1 MENTLRQPPSGR
13 SLSRCCCAGDGR
25 RFLST
30 LKQSVIGCFL
40 STPLFTSMSMVDDNK
55 REVNPG
61 AFSSTCALLN
71 ASTFSTSVACS
82 LSDSTTIADTPSSFC
97 SPPPLPPL
105 LSFTSITLPFDCSC
119 FHFCQF
125 IPLF

>member
-61 AFSSTCALLN
+61 ASFATSCRGT
-71 ASTFSTSVACS
+71 TFTSTSDPSTLLGSRTMATSWLCC
-82 LSDSTTIADTPSSFC
+82 LTTISDRGV
-97 SPPPLPPL
+97 
-105 LSFTSITLPFDCSC
+105 DDDD
-119 FHFCQF
+119 
-125 IPLF
+125 